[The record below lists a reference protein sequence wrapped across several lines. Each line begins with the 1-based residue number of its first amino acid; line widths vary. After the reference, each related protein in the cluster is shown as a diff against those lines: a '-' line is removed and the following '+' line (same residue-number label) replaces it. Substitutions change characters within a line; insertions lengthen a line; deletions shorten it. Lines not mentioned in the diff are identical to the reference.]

1 MGSKIVTLSGYKGYK
16 QLSLKERDRITE
28 MKSEGMRQSQKL
40 WVCSYFARPYA
51 SWQRGYNEQGK
62 GMVRRYFTKGT
73 DCSKIT

>member
-40 WVCSYFARPYA
+40 WVCSAILLVLMPHGREDTTNRSMVWSGDTSQKART
-51 SWQRGYNEQGK
+51 S
-62 GMVRRYFTKGT
+62 VR
-73 DCSKIT
+73 